1 MIVVDFYCI
10 SIGSENYFIII
21 GIVEILV
28 LVCSLM
34 LQVGKLVEVIE
45 IVLDFQLGRVDV
57 KKFRFRYYDID
68 FLEIGIWRVSM
79 FNLFI
84 KYFESFIFL
93 ICWLFEGSVYD
104 MINFEFMNFI
114 VIFQY
119 QYKMFFCGKLRFKV
133 IFI

>member
-1 MIVVDFYCI
+1 MDA
-10 SIGSENYFIII
+10 
-21 GIVEILV
+21 
-28 LVCSLM
+28 
-34 LQVGKLVEVIE
+34 
-45 IVLDFQLGRVDV
+45 

-114 VIFQY
+114 VIF
-119 QYKMFFCGKLRFKV
+119 
-133 IFI
+133 